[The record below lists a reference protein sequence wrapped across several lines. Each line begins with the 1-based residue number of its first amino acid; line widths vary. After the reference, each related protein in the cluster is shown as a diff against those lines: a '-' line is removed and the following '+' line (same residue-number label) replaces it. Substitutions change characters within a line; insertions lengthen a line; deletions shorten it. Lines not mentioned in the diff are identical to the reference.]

1 VNAFNK
7 LISTLP
13 VLTTDEEVLGR
24 LLWNAALEEAAKAA
38 DEMET
43 DAARFTKTPINPLS
57 GMIEGERKSTANDLA
72 RAIRAMQTT
81 AGAAGGEG
89 K

>member
-1 VNAFNK
+1 VTFQDFLSLHPSMNTCERECAKLAF
-7 LISTLP
+7 
-13 VLTTDEEVLGR
+13 D
-24 LLWNAALEEAAKAA
+24 WALEEAAKAA

-43 DAARFTKTPINPLS
+43 DAARFTKTPISPLS

-72 RAIRAMQTT
+72 RAIRSMQTT